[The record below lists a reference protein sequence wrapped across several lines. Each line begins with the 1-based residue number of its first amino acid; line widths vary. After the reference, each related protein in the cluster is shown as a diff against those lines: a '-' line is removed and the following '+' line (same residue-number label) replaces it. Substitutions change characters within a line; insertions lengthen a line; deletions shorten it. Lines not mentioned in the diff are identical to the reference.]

1 MIFFK
6 DQKKN
11 PLNAANPCK
20 VAANGKIT
28 KDYFDKMQEK
38 TDAQA
43 KADEKFFA
51 WTEENNADKVYTAET
66 EITASVTL
74 VPVYRA
80 DSNVIPGQDGNT
92 IAADN
97 FSIRIEKVGRLT
109 ETEAKKLAN
118 VKAYDKK
125 GADIT
130 NTVTVDQDKLS
141 ALQQSTAGIYP
152 DALTFEIPG
161 SVKVSVTVEITD
173 DSPVITGK
181 TAHTLTFKG
190 RANETYE
197 YQELDAQGTPTGKV
211 LTILTDGDGKAT
223 ITGLKKAT
231 PYQISHKKYG
241 SVNGKTALV
250 DAKDI
255 AKQFEDRGAGD
266 TKGNNATDRTEK
278 AENSNVQVA
287 GRIRVH
293 LSGVSRKNTR
303 PPPHLLV

>member
-1 MIFFK
+1 MAPVENGGSGVNSSSGKIDNNRGTITGGDAGNGGSSEKGNGGTGGNGGSGSIGETNNTNGGTTTGGNGGNGGNSNNGGSNGNGGSGGKGTEGTVNGGNQDGNNGQNGKIFFVILFK

-11 PLNAANPCK
+11 PLNAADPCK

-28 KDYFDKMQEK
+28 KDYFGKMQEK

-51 WTEENNADKVYTAET
+51 WTEENHADKVYTAET

-80 DSNVIPGQDGNT
+80 DSNVVPGQDGNT

-97 FSIRIEKVGRLT
+97 FSIRIEKVGSLT

-141 ALQQSTAGIYP
+141 ALQQSTAGIHP

-173 DSPVITGK
+173 DNPVDHWKRQHI
-181 TAHTLTFKG
+181 H
-190 RANETYE
+190 
-197 YQELDAQGTPTGKV
+197 
-211 LTILTDGDGKAT
+211 
-223 ITGLKKAT
+223 
-231 PYQISHKKYG
+231 
-241 SVNGKTALV
+241 
-250 DAKDI
+250 
-255 AKQFEDRGAGD
+255 
-266 TKGNNATDRTEK
+266 
-278 AENSNVQVA
+278 
-287 GRIRVH
+287 
-293 LSGVSRKNTR
+293 
-303 PPPHLLV
+303 